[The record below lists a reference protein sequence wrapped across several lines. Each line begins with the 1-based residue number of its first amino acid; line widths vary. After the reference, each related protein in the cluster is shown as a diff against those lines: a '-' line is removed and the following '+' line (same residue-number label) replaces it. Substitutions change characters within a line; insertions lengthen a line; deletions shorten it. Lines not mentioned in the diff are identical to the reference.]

1 MIIKALCYEAGC
13 QFKFKFTLNDI
24 DMIAQLII
32 TKWLNGVTVENL
44 GFFIGISVSIL
55 Y

>member
-13 QFKFKFTLNDI
+13 QFKFTLNDI